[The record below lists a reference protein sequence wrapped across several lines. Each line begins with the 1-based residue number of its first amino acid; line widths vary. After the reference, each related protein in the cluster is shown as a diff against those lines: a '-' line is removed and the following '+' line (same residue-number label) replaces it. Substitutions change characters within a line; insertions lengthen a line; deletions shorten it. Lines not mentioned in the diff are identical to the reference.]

1 MEKNKKNKNI
11 VGIIAFITAI
21 LLLVVLLVWNT
32 LKEDDNQSKVSYET
46 EQLELFTG
54 NISNAKS
61 FKEMYENT
69 QNGEYGLDEAQYNFN
84 NFFSKEYSN
93 LMDSGKSSAAVDS
106 LYSNLTTTVN
116 GATTKD
122 ELLNSITELL
132 DIDIMGFVTD
142 LLGGSSSASTMQLSL
157 KSNTVCQSVK
167 DSKFCIDNLSANVY
181 VKDEKI
187 TNWAVVVHPFM
198 TSGSLMYNSVGTFYT
213 EAGYNVLAPDLR
225 GFGNSGGSV
234 AMGYLES
241 LDIYDWIK
249 DLNEN
254 YTRYGVN
261 SAPTNII
268 VHGVSLGG
276 ATTLQLAT
284 NPDIAS
290 AKGGAYTKNLTQLH
304 VNGFVDDCGYTSMSG
319 IITGMFSALDISSL
333 TSSLGSLGIDLE
345 SFMTEIQTLLNR
357 LGISGFETLDLDSL
371 FNADGSIMSGKFN
384 EVLEIMES
392 FTGISSAFDAIAGG
406 DNSAIKDVTDMVP
419 GVDTGAFESILGN
432 FMPSDYVDKIQS
444 NFDKYKP
451 SGNTSSSGNETSKWQ
466 DYKDYYENLKDKYQN
481 KIPGDYEIPTV
492 PGLVPQTQ
500 SDTTGNTQATLI
512 NKSTFGSGDFLDG
525 LISTVLINLVGVG
538 LTEDNYAYYSDSFAE
553 GRRFP
558 SGSNVMIIHGTSDTT
573 VPHSNAD
580 TVAANIPSDVKLF
593 KKWDAEGMPHAFVI
607 IGSEKDNYSK
617 AVNDFAN
624 LCKK

>member
-32 LKEDDNQSKVSYET
+32 LKEDDNQSKVSYEA

-54 NISNAKS
+54 GITSS
-61 FKEMYENT
+61 KEFQDWTKKT
-69 QNGEYGLDEAQYNFN
+69 QSGEYSLDEAQYNFN
-84 NFFSKEYSN
+84 NLFSKEYSN
-93 LMDSGKSSAAVDS
+93 LMDSGKSSVAVDS
-106 LYSNLTTTVN
+106 LYSNLKTTTN

-122 ELLNSITELL
+122 DLLSSITELL
-132 DIDIMGFVTD
+132 DIDIMGFVTG
-142 LLGGSSSASTMQLSL
+142 LLGGSSSESTMQLSL

-392 FTGISSAFDAIAGG
+392 FAGVGSAFDAIASG
-406 DNSAIKDVTDMVP
+406 DNSTIKDVTGMLS
-419 GVDTGAFESILGN
+419 GTDTNALESMFGN
-432 FMPSDYVDKIQS
+432 IIPSDYLNKIQS
-444 NFDKYKP
+444 NLDKYKP
-451 SGNTSSSGNETSKWQ
+451 SENTNTSGNTTSNWQ
-466 DYKDYYENLKDKYQN
+466 DYYENLKDKYQN

-492 PGLVPQTQ
+492 PSLFPQIQ

-512 NKSTFGSGDFLDG
+512 NKSMFGSGDFLDG
-525 LISTVLINLVGVG
+525 LISTVLINLIGVG